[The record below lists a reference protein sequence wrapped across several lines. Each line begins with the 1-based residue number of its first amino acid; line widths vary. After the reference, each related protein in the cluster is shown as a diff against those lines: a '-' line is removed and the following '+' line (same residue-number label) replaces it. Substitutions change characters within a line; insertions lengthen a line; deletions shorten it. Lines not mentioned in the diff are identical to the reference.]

1 MFKLHN
7 LALFSQMI
15 FSNKNLISTNM
26 IFKLKLVISMRQLA
40 NKKLNRNNIDSF
52 LVILPS
58 LWPVINL
65 WPLAAEC
72 SSWNLDMGTSTGSTA
87 Y

>member
-1 MFKLHN
+1 
-7 LALFSQMI
+7 MI

-26 IFKLKLVISMRQLA
+26 IFKLKLVINMRHLA

-58 LWPVINL
+58 SWPVINL

-72 SSWNLDMGTSTGSTA
+72 SSWNLAMGTSTGSTT